1 MLRRTLLATPLALAA
16 PALAQV
22 SGGPIHPSAPV
33 GAPAIGPRW
42 PDRPIRMI
50 VPFPAGGSL
59 DVLTRLSCE
68 AAQQSLGQPIIVEN
82 RPGAG
87 GNIGTDQVA
96 KSPGDGYT
104 LGSVSVGLL
113 SINQYLF
120 SSMPFD
126 FDRELTGISLIYE
139 LPNIAVVAP
148 QFNESRSLAEFI
160 AWAKTRP
167 QGVTFGSPGIGTT
180 PHLAGALFAQRAGY
194 NGIHVPFRG
203 AAQGVPAVLSGS
215 VEFSLDNLASWM
227 PVLGE
232 GRARGLA
239 VTSAERWPTLP
250 NVPTMAE
257 AGMPDFVVTSWA
269 AIIAPIGTPKPVV
282 ERISAAFRAAAEMPH
297 VQARMLQSGGRAVWT
312 SPEATMARA
321 RAERPMWQEMVRVS
335 GAKAD

>member
-1 MLRRTLLATPLALAA
+1 MHRRGLLALPLVGLAA
-16 PALAQV
+16 PALGQ
-22 SGGPIHPSAPV
+22 
-33 GAPAIGPRW
+33 GAW
-42 PDRPIRMI
+42 PDRPVRVI

-68 AAQQSLGQPIIVEN
+68 AAQHSLGQPIIVEN

-96 KSPGDGYT
+96 KSAADGYT

-113 SINQYLF
+113 SINQYLY
-120 SSMPFD
+120 STMPFD

-139 LPNIAVVAP
+139 LPNIAVVP
-148 QFNESRSLAEFI
+148 TQFNPSRTLAEFI
-160 AWAKTRP
+160 AWARARP
-167 QGVTFGSPGIGTT
+167 QGVTYSSPGIGTT

-203 AAQGVPAVLSGS
+203 SAQGMPAVLSGS
-215 VEFSLDNLASWM
+215 VDFALDNLASWV
-227 PVLGE
+227 PVLQE

-250 NVPTMAE
+250 EVPTMAE

-269 AIIAPIGTPKPVV
+269 AIIAPVATPKPVV
-282 ERISAAFRAAAEMPH
+282 ERISQAFRAAAEKPS

-312 SPEATMARA
+312 SPAATMARA
-321 RAERPMWQEMVRVS
+321 VAERPMWQEMVRVS

>member
-1 MLRRTLLATPLALAA
+1 MTMQRRTLLAAPLALATPILA
-16 PALAQV
+16 TPALAQ
-22 SGGPIHPSAPV
+22 
-33 GAPAIGPRW
+33 PAW

-59 DVLTRLSCE
+59 DVLSRLSCE
-68 AAQQSLGQPIIVEN
+68 AAQQHLGQPIIVEN

-96 KSPGDGYT
+96 KSPADGYT

-113 SINQYLF
+113 SINQFLYRQ
-120 SSMPFD
+120 MPFD

-148 QFNESRSLAEFI
+148 QFNPAQTLAEFI
-160 AWAKTRP
+160 AWARTRP

-180 PHLAGALFAQRAGY
+180 PHLAGALFAARAGY

-250 NVPTMAE
+250 EVPTMAE
-257 AGMPDFVVTSWA
+257 AGMADFVVTSWA
-269 AIIAPIGTPKPVV
+269 AIIAPIGTPRPVV
-282 ERISAAFRAAAEMPH
+282 DRLSAAFRAAAAQPA

-312 SPEATMARA
+312 SPEETMARA
-321 RAERPMWQEMVRVS
+321 RAERPMWQEMVRLS
-335 GAKAD
+335 GARAD

>member
-1 MLRRTLLATPLALAA
+1 MQRRTLLAAPLALATSTLA
-16 PALAQV
+16 TPALAQ
-22 SGGPIHPSAPV
+22 
-33 GAPAIGPRW
+33 PAW
-42 PDRPIRMI
+42 PDRPLRMI

-59 DVLTRLSCE
+59 DVLSRLSCE
-68 AAQQSLGQPIIVEN
+68 AAQQHLGQPIIVEN

-96 KSPGDGYT
+96 KAPADGYT

-113 SINQYLF
+113 SINQFLYRQ
-120 SSMPFD
+120 MPFD

-148 QFNESRSLAEFI
+148 QFNESRTLAEFI
-160 AWAKTRP
+160 AWAKSRP

-180 PHLAGALFAQRAGY
+180 PHLAGALFAARAGY
-194 NGIHVPFRG
+194 NAIHVPFRG

-250 NVPTMAE
+250 QVPTMAE
-257 AGMPDFVVTSWA
+257 AGMADFVVTSWA
-269 AIIAPIGTPKPVV
+269 AIIAPIGTPRPVV
-282 ERISAAFRAAAEMPH
+282 ERISAAFRAAAALPA
-297 VQARMLQSGGRAVWT
+297 VQARMLQSGGRALWT
-312 SPEATMARA
+312 SPEETMARA

>member
-1 MLRRTLLATPLALAA
+1 MLRRTLLASPLVLAT
-16 PALAQV
+16 PALAQ
-22 SGGPIHPSAPV
+22 
-33 GAPAIGPRW
+33 PAW

-68 AAQQSLGQPIIVEN
+68 AAQQGLGQSIIVEN

-87 GNIGTDQVA
+87 GNIGTDQIA

-120 SSMPFD
+120 SRMPFD

-139 LPNIAVVAP
+139 LPNIAVVP
-148 QFNESRSLAEFI
+148 SEYNPTKTLAEFI
-160 AWAKTRP
+160 AWAKARP
-167 QGVTFGSPGIGTT
+167 QGVTFGSPGVGTS
-180 PHLAGALFAQRAGY
+180 PHLAGAMLAARAGY

-203 AAQGVPAVLSGS
+203 AAQTVPAMLSGS
-215 VEFSLDNLASWM
+215 LDFALDNLASWI
-227 PVLGE
+227 PVMQE

-250 NVPTMAE
+250 EVPTMAE

-269 AIIAPIGTPKPVV
+269 AIIAPIATPKPVV
-282 ERISAAFRAAAEMPH
+282 ERISAAFRAVAEMPH

-312 SPEATMARA
+312 SPEQTMARA

>member
-1 MLRRTLLATPLALAA
+1 MQRRSLLAAALAA
-16 PALAQV
+16 PAVARAAEWPNGAIRII
-22 SGGPIHPSAPV
+22 SCYTPGGANDLL
-33 GAPAIGPRW
+33 GRFAA
-42 PDRPIRMI
+42 
-50 VPFPAGGSL
+50 
-59 DVLTRLSCE
+59 DVLGR
-68 AAQQSLGQPIIVEN
+68 ALGVPCVVEN

-87 GNIGTDQVA
+87 GNLGMESVA
-96 KSPGDGYT
+96 RAAPDGQT
-104 LGSVSVGLL
+104 LVVAAGAAA
-113 SINQYLF
+113 INQTLYKNL
-120 SSMPFD
+120 SFD
-126 FDRELTGISLIYE
+126 LRRDFAPVTLLGAVPNVLGVHPG
-139 LPNIAVVAP
+139 LPV
-148 QFNESRSLAEFI
+148 RSTAEFI
-160 AWAKTRP
+160 AWAKARP

-215 VEFSLDNLASWM
+215 VDFSLDNLASWI

-250 NVPTMAE
+250 DVPTMAE

-269 AIIAPIGTPKPVV
+269 AIIAPIATPKPVV
-282 ERISAAFRAAAEMPH
+282 ERISQAFRAASEMPQ
-297 VQARMLQSGGRAVWT
+297 VRARMLQSGGLSVWT